1 MKTGLVLIF
10 LVANFLQVDA
20 QDFYASLDK
29 KTNKTSD
36 RNISITTDVQYW
48 EFNSALTDYQN
59 HSFAKA
65 DKEIFGKEI
74 ACLLALLDE
83 KYIRKEQIA
92 IGDPVLQTNILKP
105 VIYNSVKNLV
115 RYYKQKSQN
124 NTLSTTDCEQLTHIV
139 KVALA
144 CPEEDTSDFEKALK
158 KNRKDP
164 DQQLDCFKR
173 VRLTN
178 IYE

>member
-1 MKTGLVLIF
+1 MKTGLVVIF
-10 LVANFLQVDA
+10 LIARFLQADA
-20 QDFYASLDK
+20 QNFYANLDK
-29 KTNKTSD
+29 NTNKTPD

-48 EFNSALTDYQN
+48 EFNSALTDYLD

-65 DKEIFGKEI
+65 DKQIFGKEI

-92 IGDPVLQTNILKP
+92 IGDPALHTNILKP

-124 NTLSTTDCEQLTHIV
+124 NALSTPDCEQLNHVV

-144 CPEEDTSDFEKALK
+144 CLEEDTSDFEKALK
-158 KNRKDP
+158 KNRKKP
-164 DQQLDCFKR
+164 DQQLDCFNR